1 MKIELM
7 KKIDIVPIGSVK
19 PYENNPRI
27 NDDSVRE
34 VAASIREFG
43 FDVPITVD
51 KDMVII
57 TGHTRL
63 LAAKELNLKEVPV
76 IKCLHLSPAKVKA
89 YRLADNKV
97 GEKSEW
103 HQAKL
108 ELELVQ
114 LEEMKIDMSA
124 FGFVKEVLDEQEK
137 TQGKQLAAME
147 LKAFEHHDYIVFVFD
162 NQMDWLNVL
171 QEFDIQR
178 VDGGYN
184 GIRKIGL
191 GRVIRGEKLIEK
203 LRDKGSHSVKKQ
215 K

>member
-124 FGFVKEVLDEQEK
+124 FGFVRDKMKGLDFEKIQAELDEAHK
-137 TQGKQLAAME
+137 HAASLPDYVYDCHTIQGKIRGKT
-147 LKAFEHHDYIVFVFD
+147 KAQFFIEEERALT
-162 NQMDWLNVL
+162 NKQPSL
-171 QEFDIQR
+171 FDI
-178 VDGGYN
+178 N
-184 GIRKIGL
+184 ELMK
-191 GRVIRGEKLIEK
+191 
-203 LRDKGSHSVKKQ
+203 
-215 K
+215 

>member
-7 KKIDIVPIGSVK
+7 KKIEVVPIGKVK
-19 PYENNPRI
+19 PYPNNPRV

-63 LAAKELNLKEVPV
+63 KAAKELGLEEVPV
-76 IKCLHLSPAKVKA
+76 IKCSHLTPEKVKA

-103 HQAKL
+103 NDAKL
-108 ELELVQ
+108 ELELME
-114 LEEMKIDMSA
+114 LEELKVDMSA
-124 FGFVKEVLDEQEK
+124 FGFVKDAIEEAEK
-137 TQGKQLAAME
+137 ANAENKLEAME
-147 LKAFEHHDYIVFVFD
+147 LRAFEHYDYIVFVFK
-162 NQMDWLNVL
+162 NQMDWLNACS
-171 QEFDIQR
+171 EFGLKR
-178 VDGGYN
+178 VDAGYN
-184 GIRKIGL
+184 GIRKIGI
-191 GRVIRGEKLIEK
+191 GRVVKGEELVARLK
-203 LRDKGSHSVKKQ
+203 H
-215 K
+215 

>member
-124 FGFVKEVLDEQEK
+124 FGFVRDKMKGLDFEKIQAELDEAHK
-137 TQGKQLAAME
+137 HAASLPDYVYDCHTIQGKIRGKT
-147 LKAFEHHDYIVFVFD
+147 KAQFFIEEERALT
-162 NQMDWLNVL
+162 NKRPSL
-171 QEFDIQR
+171 FDI
-178 VDGGYN
+178 N
-184 GIRKIGL
+184 ELMK
-191 GRVIRGEKLIEK
+191 
-203 LRDKGSHSVKKQ
+203 
-215 K
+215 